1 MNLSHDTIQHL
12 LVATDNEYRR
22 TWGMFVRKYGKGRA
36 ATMMEAIKATMVAI
50 GQARSREQSR
60 DMLVDISAAS
70 SRMHTIS
77 QSDE

>member
-1 MNLSHDTIQHL
+1 
-12 LVATDNEYRR
+12 
-22 TWGMFVRKYGKGRA
+22 MFVRKYGKGRA